1 MRRKEEESVLSEKE
15 RGREWVKRERERN
28 RVGEE
33 KKSWDEEKSYENP
46 KRGEENKKEEGRE
59 GERKKPRGGGGG
71 SADRGGPQVLSW
83 SRFIAGLTLPCIYI
97 LPTI

>member
-46 KRGEENKKEEGRE
+46 KRGEENKKEEGRKTSRKHVIIIDSSE
-59 GERKKPRGGGGG
+59 AVEWISISAVPIARGE
-71 SADRGGPQVLSW
+71 A
-83 SRFIAGLTLPCIYI
+83 
-97 LPTI
+97 

>member
-1 MRRKEEESVLSEKE
+1 MKEGRREWVKREGKRKRAYVLSEKE

-46 KRGEENKKEEGRE
+46 KR
-59 GERKKPRGGGGG
+59 
-71 SADRGGPQVLSW
+71 
-83 SRFIAGLTLPCIYI
+83 
-97 LPTI
+97 

>member
-1 MRRKEEESVLSEKE
+1 MQACKNSDEERRKEEESVLSEKE

-46 KRGEENKKEEGRE
+46 KR
-59 GERKKPRGGGGG
+59 
-71 SADRGGPQVLSW
+71 
-83 SRFIAGLTLPCIYI
+83 
-97 LPTI
+97 

>member
-46 KRGEENKKEEGRE
+46 KR
-59 GERKKPRGGGGG
+59 
-71 SADRGGPQVLSW
+71 
-83 SRFIAGLTLPCIYI
+83 
-97 LPTI
+97 